1 MYRAYLVSQGAHL
14 AGMPEDG
21 VRDVLSTVRLW
32 ELNSIH
38 DLN

>member
-21 VRDVLSTVRLW
+21 VRDVLSAARCR
-32 ELNSIH
+32 ELNSID

>member
-21 VRDVLSTVRLW
+21 VRDVLSAARCW
-32 ELNSIH
+32 ELIPIR
-38 DLN
+38 DLK